1 MNSKIYQKPS
11 FSMAKIEMNDL
22 CAGSVQQLTVGVKR
36 GNSAD
41 KCLVFKNNELDSH
54 WDSEF

>member
-22 CAGSVQQLTVGVKR
+22 CSGSNPQQMRVGMKR
-36 GNSAD
+36 GTAAE
-41 KCLVFKNNELDSH
+41 KTLLVTNTEGH